1 MVFGNIYR
9 LEISVCLPYKE
20 TMKGRKKVLEKR
32 IEVADFLRKRWP
44 RYKIVRRPESNPMQV
59 FFLLATLL
67 FRDTNFAFPRPLKVK
82 KVEKWR
88 REKRKMRNLRKKKR
102 IDRKTLECC
111 MILTILVS
119 LALL

>member
-32 IEVADFLRKRWP
+32 IEVAGFLRKRWP
-44 RYKIVRRPESNPMQV
+44 RYKVVRRPESNPMQV

-82 KVEKWR
+82 NGKM
-88 REKRKMRNLRKKKR
+88 EKRKKKNEKLAKKKTT
-102 IDRKTLECC
+102 DR
-111 MILTILVS
+111 
-119 LALL
+119 

>member
-44 RYKIVRRPESNPMQV
+44 RYKIVRRPESNPMQD

-82 KVEKWR
+82 KWKNGEEKK
-88 REKRKMRNLRKKKR
+88 EK
-102 IDRKTLECC
+102 
-111 MILTILVS
+111 
-119 LALL
+119 

>member
-1 MVFGNIYR
+1 M
-9 LEISVCLPYKE
+9 CLPYKE

-82 KVEKWR
+82 SGKM
-88 REKRKMRNLRKKKR
+88 EKRKKKNEKLAKKKKR